1 MIRDWCPERVAARV
15 IKSHSKAT
23 LPNTNIT
30 SCDFTIAFWVTS
42 INSEGPKIA
51 VWSITGKVTYIA
63 IRMRTIEVKSLF
75 NMYTWKKENFPD
87 GHWNHIALTCENFK
101 IRMLVNGKETELK
114 QRCKEALFQSS
125 DSYQPSYIIGNNKD
139 LSVKAQPSN
148 GSVMDLYIIQ
158 GTLSVNQISDLMK
171 GKITLC

>member
-23 LPNTNIT
+23 FPNTNIT

-63 IRMRTIEVKSLF
+63 IRRRTIEVKSLF
-75 NMYTWKKENFPD
+75 NMYTWQKENFPD
-87 GHWNHIALTCENFK
+87 RHWNHIALTCENFK
-101 IRMLVNGKETELK
+101 IRMFVNGKETELTQRWK
-114 QRCKEALFQSS
+114 QALFQSS

-171 GKITLC
+171 GKITLY